1 MCLDI
6 RQTWTL
12 LCKRHDFFANGNDL
26 IDRWRNLMN
35 KITVEILFD
44 FYFGNLLLLQH
55 TCYVL
60 VLGFILKKGCLDMP
74 NEPLKK
80 R

>member
-1 MCLDI
+1 
-6 RQTWTL
+6 
-12 LCKRHDFFANGNDL
+12 
-26 IDRWRNLMN
+26 MN